1 MDIWLL
7 IVLVFICI
15 TVGITLSL
23 FLWRK
28 RPPKYYSLF
37 IVGIIWLS
45 IGILYI
51 LIYFFKENTKLTTF
65 IGIGIPILAVGMF
78 FLIIGL
84 ANRDKWKTQQ
94 LESRQL
100 EVMEILDKRYASG
113 EISREEYNQTRED
126 IRKSRE

>member
-1 MDIWLL
+1 
-7 IVLVFICI
+7 
-15 TVGITLSL
+15 VGITLSL

-65 IGIGIPILAVGMF
+65 IGIGIPILAVGLF

-113 EISREEYNQTRED
+113 EISREEYNQIRED